1 MEDPKRMP
9 LSLVEESD
17 KISLNNAQLAGKD
30 LPTPSL
36 IMPR

>member
-1 MEDPKRMP
+1 MEDPKRIP

-17 KISLNNAQLAGKD
+17 KIRPNNAQLAGKD

-36 IMPR
+36 ILPF